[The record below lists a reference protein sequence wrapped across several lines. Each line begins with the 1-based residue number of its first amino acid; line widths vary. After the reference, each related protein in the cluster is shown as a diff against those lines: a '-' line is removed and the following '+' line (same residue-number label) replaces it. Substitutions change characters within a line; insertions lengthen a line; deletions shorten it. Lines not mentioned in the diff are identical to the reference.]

1 MKRISTPLDPAEA
14 GALRCG
20 DEVLLS
26 GVIYT
31 ARDQAHAR
39 ISASIKARRR
49 LPFDLRGQI
58 VYYCGPTGTPPGTV
72 IGSCGP
78 TTSRRMDAF
87 SPLLLEHGLAGM
99 IGKGDRSD
107 PVIAAIKRFGGV
119 YFLAYAGCGALV
131 SRFVTESVEVAY
143 GDLGPEAV
151 RRMIVRDMPLVVG
164 IDSRGGDIFRRAI
177 A

>member
-1 MKRISTPLDPAEA
+1 MKRISPPLDRAKTCS
-14 GALRCG
+14 LLCG
-20 DEVLLS
+20 DEVLFS

-39 ISASIKARRR
+39 IADAVKSRRR

-58 VYYCGPTGTPPGTV
+58 VYYCGPTDTPPGAV

-87 SPLLLEHGLAGM
+87 SPALLEHGLAGM

-107 PVIAAIKRFGGV
+107 AVIAAIKRFRGV

-131 SRFVTESVEVAY
+131 SKFVTESAIVAY
-143 GDLGPEAV
+143 PDLGPEAI
-151 RRMIVRDMPLVVG
+151 RRLTVRDMPLVVG
-164 IDSRGGDIFRRAI
+164 IDSRGGNVFRRA